1 MTDTSP
7 RRIAVV
13 SSGLSNPSSTRM
25 LADRLAAATL
35 AQLAERGIEASVD
48 TIELRDHAHDITNNL
63 LTGFAPQELESA
75 INTVVSADALI
86 VVTPIFSTSY
96 SGLFKSFI
104 DVLDP
109 DALTGMPVLIGANA
123 GTARHSLAIDY
134 AIRPLFAYLHAEAVS
149 TGVFAASSD
158 WGSSADQVAPLSSRV
173 EKGARELAEAIA
185 RRDPAKS
192 SDPFDPENYLG
203 SFQRLM
209 GGEAASNG
217 GGHLLGGLAGE

>member
-1 MTDTSP
+1 MTA

-13 SSGLSNPSSTRM
+13 SAGLSNPSSTRM
-25 LADRLAAATL
+25 LADRLAAATV
-35 AQLAERGIEASVD
+35 AQLAERGVEASVD
-48 TIELRDHAHDITNNL
+48 TIELRDLAHDITNNL
-63 LTGFAPQELESA
+63 LTGFAPPALETA

-86 VVTPIFSTSY
+86 AVTPIFSTSY

-149 TGVFAASSD
+149 TGVFAASAD
-158 WGSSADQVAPLSSRV
+158 WGAHADEVAPLSSRV
-173 EKGARELAEAIA
+173 DRGARELADAVA
-185 RRDPAKS
+185 RREPAGS
-192 SDPFDPENYLG
+192 ADPFDPANYLG
-203 SFQRLM
+203 EGRSF
-209 GGEAASNG
+209 
-217 GGHLLGGLAGE
+217 GHLLGGLAGD